1 MPDLTLKVP
10 PVVVVFLLAWAMWMV
25 ASFNAWASLSI
36 PAKEAS
42 ALVTGLVGIALIV
55 AGAAEFRAARTTVN
69 PLTPELATSMVTKG
83 IYRYS
88 RNPMYLGFLIMLGA
102 WGVFLENAVAIALV
116 PVFVAYMNRF
126 QILPEEKALLA
137 QFGDDY
143 THYLESTPRW
153 V

>member
-42 ALVTGLVGIALIV
+42 VLVTGLIGIALIV
-55 AGAAEFRAARTTVN
+55 AGAAEFRAAKTTVN